1 MDQRILLKGGTSVA
15 NVLSLSFLFGDIVC
29 KDGGESCQ
37 EFFFFFFILSH
48 TLVGI
53 LKIFNHSAWW
63 NEDIC
68 IIKSLS

>member
-37 EFFFFFFILSH
+37 EFFFLFHSFSH
-48 TLVGI
+48 SRGDS
-53 LKIFNHSAWW
+53 KDF
-63 NEDIC
+63 
-68 IIKSLS
+68 